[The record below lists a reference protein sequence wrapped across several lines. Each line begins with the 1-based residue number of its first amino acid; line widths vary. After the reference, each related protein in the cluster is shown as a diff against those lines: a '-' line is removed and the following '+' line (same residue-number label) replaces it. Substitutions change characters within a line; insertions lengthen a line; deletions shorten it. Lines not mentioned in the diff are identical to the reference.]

1 MACKISALGA
11 VITAEIGQTE
21 TPVDK
26 TKYGKWYG
34 QDGQY
39 WCDMF
44 QAWCANQVGATD
56 ICGKFAYT
64 PYHSEFFKKKGAWYR
79 TPKKGDYAF
88 FHNGERICHI
98 GWVEKVIDSNTV
110 QTIEGNTGSSSNA
123 NGGQVLRRKRSI
135 SGTPTWKIVGFG
147 RPAYLDEA
155 AGGPVNTNP
164 QMQKYTVQPNDSLWK
179 IAETYQVNFDDLI
192 KANPDI
198 HDPNILPVGK
208 VINLPNARRP
218 LNVPPQVHTH
228 TVQQGE
234 DFWKIAKTY
243 QVNFD
248 DLIKANPDI
257 HDPNILQVGQ
267 VINLPNAR
275 GPLNVPPQVHTH
287 TVQQGED
294 FWKIAEKYQ
303 VNFEDLIKANP
314 DIHNPNNL
322 RVGEVI
328 NLPNAAGGPD
338 NTNPQMQKYT
348 VQPGDSL
355 WKIAEI
361 YQVNLDEVRKANP
374 DIHDPNNLQVGKI
387 IKIPNTRVGGGPSP
401 GGDNFKK
408 VWEFFKDLGFSDEAT
423 AGIMGNL
430 QQESEMNPR
439 AIQRNRRTNKPDWDW
454 PGRGLAQWETKYAKR
469 STRHSGRWDTLVK
482 WAHSHDWDE
491 WDLYTQL
498 KFIWWELT
506 EDDYIK
512 KQVKNYVGNLDNFK
526 KIKNI
531 DNAVL
536 KWERM
541 YEIAGNPVL
550 GDRKKYADA
559 IYKRFARVR
568 V

>member
-11 VITAEIGQTE
+11 VIAAEIGQTE
-21 TPVDK
+21 TPVNK

-64 PYHSEFFKKKGAWYR
+64 PFHSEFFKKKGAWYR
-79 TPKKGDYAF
+79 IPKKGDYAF

-164 QMQKYTVQPNDSLWK
+164 QMQKYTVQPGDSLWK
-179 IAETYQVNFDDLI
+179 IADIYKVNLDEVR

-198 HDPNILPVGK
+198 HDPNNLQVGK
-208 VINLPNARRP
+208 VIN
-218 LNVPPQVHTH
+218 
-228 TVQQGE
+228 
-234 DFWKIAKTY
+234 I
-243 QVNFD
+243 
-248 DLIKANPDI
+248 
-257 HDPNILQVGQ
+257 
-267 VINLPNAR
+267 
-275 GPLNVPPQVHTH
+275 
-287 TVQQGED
+287 
-294 FWKIAEKYQ
+294 
-303 VNFEDLIKANP
+303 
-314 DIHNPNNL
+314 
-322 RVGEVI
+322 
-328 NLPNAAGGPD
+328 PNAAGGPV
-338 NTNPQMQKYT
+338 NNNPQMQKYT

-355 WKIAEI
+355 WKIADI
-361 YQVNLDEVRKANP
+361 YKVNLDEVRKANPDIHDPNNLQVGKVINIPNAAGGPVNNNPQMQKYTVQPGDSLWKIADIYKVNLDEVRKANP

-439 AIQRNRRTNKPDWDW
+439 AIQRNRRTNKPDWDM

-498 KFIWWELT
+498 KFIWWELR

-512 KQVKNYVGNLDNFK
+512 KQVKNYVGNLDNFM

-536 KWERM
+536 KWESM
-541 YEIAGNPVL
+541 YELAGNPVL